1 MRLTER
7 LLPYRRRR
15 RQPERADAHVQDPH
29 GAQTIR
35 VRLRGHGP
43 LRGRQRR
50 HDGGVGTGR
59 AAPKGIGDAGAEGG
73 LQGGAVLL
81 HAVLEDDAADDD
93 GDGGGEVADEA
104 EGGGGGGDVLGR
116 DEGLQ
121 GDEGGLEVRA
131 DADAGDD
138 LEDDDAGPGRVGR
151 EVDEEAEAEGHEG
164 HAGPDGGEVLARLAD
179 EDADGGGHEGEGED
193 EGEEVE
199 TRAEWGGAEHGL
211 EVEREE
217 VGAADEDEAVAEA
230 DDEGGDVGEPRE
242 EAERHDRVSGD
253 FPLVEEEEAPDHD
266 AEDDKAHDGGRVPGV
281 LHAAE
286 FETDEEHDG
295 AADDGDRAEPVD
307 GFEAGEDGGLG
318 GFDVE
323 EEEED
328 YKGQAVT
335 GY

>member
-7 LLPYRRRR
+7 LLPYRRRH

-35 VRLRGHGP
+35 VRLGRDRP

-50 HDGGVGTGR
+50 DDSGVGTRR
-59 AAPKGIGDAGAEGG
+59 AATQGIGDAGAEGG
-73 LQGGAVLL
+73 LERGTVLL

-104 EGGGGGGDVLGR
+104 EGGGGGGDVLGS
-116 DEGLQ
+116 DEGLE

-138 LEDDDAGPGRVGR
+138 LEDDDAGPGRVGG
-151 EVDEEAEAEGHEG
+151 EVDKEAEAEGHER
-164 HAGPDGGEVLARLAD
+164 HAGPDGGEVLAGLAD

-193 EGEEVE
+193 EGKEVE
-199 TRAEWGGAEHGL
+199 ARAERGGAEHGL

-230 DDEGGDVGEPRE
+230 DDEGGDVGESCE
-242 EAERHDRVSGD
+242 KAERHDRVAGD
-253 FPLVEEEEAPDHD
+253 FPLVQEEEAPDHD
-266 AEDDKAHDGGRVPGV
+266 AEDDEAHDGGGVPGV

-286 FETDEEHDG
+286 FEPDEEHDG
-295 AADDGDRAEPVD
+295 AADDGDGAEPVD

-323 EEEED
+323 EEEEND
-328 YKGQAVT
+328 EGEAVT